1 MTTSIRFGSVVA
13 LFIGLM
19 CAPSMVAG
27 QTFKGGQVAWQ
38 ASDALTVEFSIQGA
52 WRRDAYST
60 ANGRCISL
68 VTLAGVPCS
77 GADGFPEPGDVI
89 VEAEANTT
97 FDPGDGGGAIGSPVG
112 PLLFLITSVNYADNL
127 VNGIALNPV

>member
-1 MTTSIRFGSVVA
+1 
-13 LFIGLM
+13 M

-38 ASDALTVEFSIQGA
+38 ASDALTIEFSIQGT

-68 VTLAGVPCS
+68 ARFSDSS
-77 GADGFPEPGDVI
+77 GSDWARDERRERRGEDT
-89 VEAEANTT
+89 A
-97 FDPGDGGGAIGSPVG
+97 
-112 PLLFLITSVNYADNL
+112 
-127 VNGIALNPV
+127 